1 MPNQSPKMI
10 KERILNF
17 SIAHPGLGPKRG
29 GIVVSPNGVWKVLC
43 RHGLNTRIK
52 RLAPSPATR
61 LPMRESRDPG
71 PERHSTSP
79 GRASWSE
86 STASSSGAYGG
97 LRARSGSSPRSISP
111 PPTPGPSWW
120 SARPASPPPPKLAR
134 RVTENLRE
142 AGWRLERL
150 LPYNGNEFKGFT
162 KTVDRLKVRHTR
174 IHAGCPQT
182 RQRRG
187 AAQNDPRRLQLSGNS
202 RCTGSP
208 LPYLIPGISR
218 VAFSG

>member
-111 PPTPGPSWW
+111 PPTPGLSWW
-120 SARPASPPPPKLAR
+120 SAKTGKPANQTPNRPPSSPAGSPRTRGRRAGAWSVSSPTTATSSRDSPAR
-134 RVTENLRE
+134 RRGPVRWRPLLAVYLDLWVGPMRPVTSLR
-142 AGWRLERL
+142 
-150 LPYNGNEFKGFT
+150 
-162 KTVDRLKVRHTR
+162 
-174 IHAGCPQT
+174 
-182 RQRRG
+182 
-187 AAQNDPRRLQLSGNS
+187 
-202 RCTGSP
+202 GS
-208 LPYLIPGISR
+208 
-218 VAFSG
+218 